1 MRALVVG
8 GAGFIGSSLVER
20 LLAEG
25 WHVEVVDDLSSG
37 SLDRL
42 TEARAGADRLLR
54 IHRHDIGD
62 TTTADL
68 VERAAPDRIF
78 FLAEPVGEP
87 DPVRRVEVGVVGLVR
102 VLEGASRLVEPPKI
116 ILTLA
121 AADLYAGAD
130 DAAGP
135 LTEDAEARAVGARG
149 AAAMAAL
156 AALRAYRIGSSIEH
170 TVLVLSEVYG
180 PDMPVRCDLAVALA
194 AGRDQSSVLVDR
206 RFDLVYLDD
215 TVDALVRAA
224 TRADGL
230 LVHISSGDT
239 VPGEQIA
246 STLTDLGR
254 PIAVADAASV
264 PTPVLDIG
272 RAEIHLG
279 WKPFTPLA
287 SGLDAL
293 V

>member
-1 MRALVVG
+1 VRALVVG

-20 LLAEG
+20 LLAER

-37 SLDRL
+37 SLERL
-42 TEARAGADRLLR
+42 AEARAGADRALR

-62 TTTADL
+62 ATTADL

-78 FLAEPVGEP
+78 FLADPVGEP

-116 ILTLA
+116 VLTLA
-121 AADLYAGAD
+121 AADLYAGLD
-130 DAAGP
+130 EAAGP
-135 LTEDAEARAVGARG
+135 ITEDAEVRAVGAGG
-149 AAAMAAL
+149 AAAVAAL

-170 TVLVLSEVYG
+170 TVIVLSEVYG
-180 PDMPVRCDLAVALA
+180 PDMPVRGDLGMALA
-194 AGRDQSSVLVDR
+194 AASDSGRVLVDR

-224 TRADGL
+224 SRADGL
-230 LVHISSGDT
+230 LVHVSSGDP
-239 VPGEQIA
+239 VPGAEIA

-254 PIAVADAASV
+254 PVALAGARSV
-264 PTPVLDIG
+264 LIPALDIG

-279 WKPFTPLA
+279 WKPFTTLA
-287 SGLDAL
+287 NGLDAL